1 MHMVGHHHIAH
12 QQESILSPN
21 SGELLDEHI
30 PCPRCSEQGQPPVA
44 TEGHKM
50 KLTLPVVA
58 LQSRRYST
66 PKSPPSNTEGGAPS
80 PHYTPMK
87 CGSGILYL
95 HAAVKR
101 KQKPAPGPPVCCW
114 RSDRRVSRGVC
125 HQLQV
130 GGLFL
135 WRKVIQ

>member
-12 QQESILSPN
+12 KQESILSPN
-21 SGELLDEHI
+21 SAELLDEHI
-30 PCPRCSEQGQPPVA
+30 PCPRCCEQGQPPVT

-58 LQSRRYST
+58 LQSLRHST

-87 CGSGILYL
+87 CSSGILSS
-95 HAAVKR
+95 HGAVKR
-101 KQKPAPGPPVCCW
+101 KQKPAPGPPV
-114 RSDRRVSRGVC
+114 RPSRRR
-125 HQLQV
+125 LP
-130 GGLFL
+130 FPPK
-135 WRKVIQ
+135 RP